1 MKTSTLMMT
10 AIMAFGDDITWAVS
24 DFILMMLTGVTRMT
38 TIMKRMMTVMF
49 AGATHVEVF
58 GRHQDLQADLL
69 SQSQLWKAAGNTS
82 LLSYTYTH
90 EVSNFG
96 QLDLSRPPSYT
107 YTPTGA
113 S

>member
-1 MKTSTLMMT
+1 MAVGDRVDLHGMMT
-10 AIMAFGDDITWAVS
+10 KMMTIM
-24 DFILMMLTGVTRMT
+24 LT
-38 TIMKRMMTVMF
+38 TIMKKILTEMF
-49 AGATHVEVF
+49 TGATRVEVF

-82 LLSYTYTH
+82 LFSYTYTH